1 MSLHK
6 SFISGIEELGYTY
19 EEIVKWKY
27 AGGNSGSHRNYYYML
42 FGSRTGLPEHRNK
55 CVCGHYIKENCYIVA
70 PDDPDGLKLLVIGN
84 CCIKKFIPNCGRTCE
99 DCGSIHRNRKDNKCN
114 DCREPKIPPK
124 PKKGTCRFC
133 KDKCGDTYTQCYK
146 CYIKYVKR

>member
-42 FGSRTGLPEHRNK
+42 FGS
-55 CVCGHYIKENCYIVA
+55 Y
-70 PDDPDGLKLLVIGN
+70 
-84 CCIKKFIPNCGRTCE
+84 
-99 DCGSIHRNRKDNKCN
+99 
-114 DCREPKIPPK
+114 
-124 PKKGTCRFC
+124 
-133 KDKCGDTYTQCYK
+133 
-146 CYIKYVKR
+146 